1 MGDRADRLWAV
12 YERHRNAVQWNEGS
26 IFVQALEEA
35 GVLTRSPGAV
45 QWTDGRPFARALE
58 EAGVRSSTPRS
69 SSCVGEKAVELW
81 DSSTRRREGGAGG
94 REDVPVREVGHFS
107 YSVVVLEVD
116 PPPHL
121 SFLQCSIRSSG
132 AWGLRQIS
140 TEFCGVGVLVW
151 KHFHAVRSRHDGRRI
166 SRMSESG
173 LENGAC
179 DPGNVRCRR
188 WAGPVRLRR
197 VARTNVPGPSARRAR
212 RTGGQALGIG
222 RCGGGQGPERGL
234 PDAGGRLWLAA
245 QRSA

>member
-116 PPPHL
+116 PPPICP
-121 SFLQCSIRSSG
+121 FCSVRYARREHGAYVKSLRSSAESACSCG
-132 AWGLRQIS
+132 S
-140 TEFCGVGVLVW
+140 TSTQYGVAMTEGG
-151 KHFHAVRSRHDGRRI
+151 SR
-166 SRMSESG
+166 E
-173 LENGAC
+173 
-179 DPGNVRCRR
+179 
-188 WAGPVRLRR
+188 
-197 VARTNVPGPSARRAR
+197 
-212 RTGGQALGIG
+212 
-222 RCGGGQGPERGL
+222 
-234 PDAGGRLWLAA
+234 
-245 QRSA
+245 